1 MRARSAAGSLL
12 RVAKGLRKGFTLLV
26 ARVKA
31 LRRAVRVD
39 NFRLAQRLRMGLVL
53 YLRHLEEPLRKDVAR
68 LVEVSGLWVR
78 SVGDRHHTKPQIQRI
93 ARRIIQRLD
102 RATSNRGKLECGPSL
117 ADT

>member
-1 MRARSAAGSLL
+1 MGARPVAASLF
-12 RVAKGLRKGFTLLV
+12 RVSKGLRAGFQYLA

-117 ADT
+117 AHN